1 MSRRGKCN
9 PRNGKGGI
17 LLPPNLLVF
26 VLAQLG
32 PGRLALPTSL
42 LDDSQRGAQERGSK
56 VLSLQNRVEQS
67 PRSGKARFPGP
78 TPSSH
83 PSAILL
89 RSSPSEPPSFRTSD
103 RSLSCPRHPPGRP
116 STPQLT
122 VEGHRSPC
130 HACQRSANIRLF
142 CLTGNRPLP
151 VPSLPSQFRHTS
163 NLLPTCRRVPTRPSR
178 KLRPFR
184 TCLRTCPPGG
194 GTVSLSGWSLPGEAP
209 RTISS
214 FLPDTQIRGGTSGIL
229 SSYCSR
235 TEIGLTKYS
244 ETPGPVHP

>member
-78 TPSSH
+78 TPSSPLQEARPRPRAGDCCADSLWPH
-83 PSAILL
+83 GCPKATHGHS
-89 RSSPSEPPSFRTSD
+89 PPSREGGATAQFLLSAAL
-103 RSLSCPRHPPGRP
+103 SLGADPLHFSKYN
-116 STPQLT
+116 QT
-122 VEGHRSPC
+122 VE
-130 HACQRSANIRLF
+130 
-142 CLTGNRPLP
+142 
-151 VPSLPSQFRHTS
+151 
-163 NLLPTCRRVPTRPSR
+163 
-178 KLRPFR
+178 
-184 TCLRTCPPGG
+184 
-194 GTVSLSGWSLPGEAP
+194 TVSWGVVG
-209 RTISS
+209 
-214 FLPDTQIRGGTSGIL
+214 D
-229 SSYCSR
+229 C
-235 TEIGLTKYS
+235 
-244 ETPGPVHP
+244 